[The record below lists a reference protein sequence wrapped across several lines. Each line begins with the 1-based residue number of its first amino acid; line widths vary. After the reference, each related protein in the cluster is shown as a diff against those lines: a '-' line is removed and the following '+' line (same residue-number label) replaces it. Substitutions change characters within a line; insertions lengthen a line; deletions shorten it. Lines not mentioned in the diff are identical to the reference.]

1 MPSSGDD
8 EKDKKSPGQGNSSPG
23 LSDYQFFE
31 SGSDSSYSFG
41 LGQSQSQSGV
51 NLNSD
56 LPDWFNEL
64 SSAGAAKVTESDTLP
79 VVEAVSSEASWPAA
93 PADDELRSVLPADGP
108 YWVETHSISDAEIRQ
123 VRQERKTVRYLALDL
138 KNDERFRDC
147 RLPADLEE
155 AAVRIFS
162 LVDLDF
168 NRLVDFEEMNK
179 VLSLDDLTASEKGI
193 VRLVLGAAQTVYS
206 SRPRLE
212 GGGEQIDLPAL
223 SMEDFRLAFAREY
236 TSIYGANLIQPQV
249 QSQSQAPNSIPT
261 GRESAAVPAK
271 ASPKPLLFANADFPL
286 TSIKP
291 DAVRLGTIGDAY
303 FASVLCAMAETNP
316 RAILRM
322 IRSNLDGSY
331 SICFPGS
338 RQPPFDVM
346 PPRKDEL
353 EVYGLTERYGF
364 WYPLLEKSYGIFLA
378 KRTGLQNQF
387 SANKSQVASR
397 AATAIDTGLMSAA
410 GQIVV
415 PDFAAD
421 ELLERLLHL
430 FKDNLVAI
438 AVTHDDMSRLKGP
451 RPIPARPYPILA
463 VNAERRFIK
472 LNSIY
477 DEVAGLDL
485 DLSAEQFSSSFRL
498 VFFEKL
504 SEPAMETK
512 KQGSVRPSGNPW
524 KKF

>member
-123 VRQERKTVRYLALDL
+123 VRQERKTVRYIALDL
-138 KNDERFRDC
+138 KNDERFCNC

-236 TSIYGANLIQPQV
+236 TSIYGANLIQSQV

-387 SANKSQVASR
+387 SANKSQVATR

-415 PDFAAD
+415 PDFGAD

>member
-8 EKDKKSPGQGNSSPG
+8 EKDKKSPGQANTSPG
-23 LSDYQFFE
+23 LSDYQFFQ
-31 SGSDSSYSFG
+31 SGSDSSYNFG

-79 VVEAVSSEASWPAA
+79 VVEAVSSETSLPTA
-93 PADDELRSVLPADGP
+93 PEEDFLRSVLPDDGP
-108 YWVETHSISDAEIRQ
+108 YWIETHSISDAEIRQ

-179 VLSLDDLTASEKGI
+179 VLSLDDLSTSEKGI

-236 TSIYGANLIQPQV
+236 TSIYGAQSFQV
-249 QSQSQAPNSIPT
+249 EAQ
-261 GRESAAVPAK
+261 AK
-271 ASPKPLLFANADFPL
+271 AQASLPTARGSTAAPARAGSKPLLFANADFPL

-303 FASVLCAMAETNP
+303 FASVLCALAETNP

-387 SANKSQVASR
+387 AANKSQVASR

-415 PDFAAD
+415 PDFGAD
-421 ELLERLLHL
+421 ELLERLLQL

-451 RPIPARPYPILA
+451 RPIPARPYPILS

-485 DLSAEQFSSSFRL
+485 DLSAEQFSSLFRL

-504 SEPAMETK
+504 PEATK
-512 KQGSVRPSGNPW
+512 GEKKKDSVRPSGNPW

>member
-123 VRQERKTVRYLALDL
+123 VRQERKTVRYIALDL
-138 KNDERFRDC
+138 KNDERFCNC

>member
-8 EKDKKSPGQGNSSPG
+8 EKDKKSPGQGNTSPG
-23 LSDYQFFE
+23 LSDYQFFQ
-31 SGSDSSYSFG
+31 SGSDSSYNFG
-41 LGQSQSQSGV
+41 LGQNQSQSGV

-64 SSAGAAKVTESDTLP
+64 SSASAAKVTESDTLP
-79 VVEAVSSEASWPAA
+79 VVEAVPSTA
-93 PADDELRSVLPADGP
+93 PEEDVLRSVLPDDGP
-108 YWVETHSISDAEIRQ
+108 YWIETHSISDAEIRQ

-155 AAVRIFS
+155 AAARIFS

-179 VLSLDDLTASEKGI
+179 VLSLDDLSTSEKGI

-212 GGGEQIDLPAL
+212 GAGDQIDLPAL

-236 TSIYGANLIQPQV
+236 TSIYGAESIQA
-249 QSQSQAPNSIPT
+249 QAPASLPT
-261 GRESAAVPAK
+261 GRESSAAPAK
-271 ASPKPLLFANADFPL
+271 ARSKPLLFANADFPL

-303 FASVLCAMAETNP
+303 FASVLCALAETNP

-415 PDFAAD
+415 PDFGAD

-451 RPIPARPYPILA
+451 RPIPARPYPILS
-463 VNAERRFIK
+463 VNGERRFIK

-485 DLSAEQFSSSFRL
+485 DLSAEQFSSLFRL

-504 SEPAMETK
+504 PEAAKGDK
-512 KQGSVRPSGNPW
+512 KQNSVRPSGNPW

>member
-8 EKDKKSPGQGNSSPG
+8 EKDKKSPGQGNTSPG
-23 LSDYQFFE
+23 LSDYQFFQ
-31 SGSDSSYSFG
+31 SGSDSSYNFG
-41 LGQSQSQSGV
+41 LGQNQSQSGV

-64 SSAGAAKVTESDTLP
+64 SSASAAKVTESDTLP
-79 VVEAVSSEASWPAA
+79 VVEAVPSTA
-93 PADDELRSVLPADGP
+93 PEEDVLRSVLPDDGP
-108 YWVETHSISDAEIRQ
+108 YWIETHSISDAEIRQ

-236 TSIYGANLIQPQV
+236 TSIYGAESIQSP
-249 QSQSQAPNSIPT
+249 APASIPT
-261 GRESAAVPAK
+261 GRESSAAPAK
-271 ASPKPLLFANADFPL
+271 AGSKPLLFANADFPL

-303 FASVLCAMAETNP
+303 FASVLCALAETNP

-322 IRSNLDGSY
+322 IRSNLDGTY

-353 EVYGLTERYGF
+353 EVYGLT
-364 WYPLLEKSYGIFLA
+364 
-378 KRTGLQNQF
+378 
-387 SANKSQVASR
+387 
-397 AATAIDTGLMSAA
+397 
-410 GQIVV
+410 
-415 PDFAAD
+415 
-421 ELLERLLHL
+421 
-430 FKDNLVAI
+430 
-438 AVTHDDMSRLKGP
+438 
-451 RPIPARPYPILA
+451 
-463 VNAERRFIK
+463 
-472 LNSIY
+472 
-477 DEVAGLDL
+477 
-485 DLSAEQFSSSFRL
+485 
-498 VFFEKL
+498 
-504 SEPAMETK
+504 
-512 KQGSVRPSGNPW
+512 
-524 KKF
+524 

>member
-8 EKDKKSPGQGNSSPG
+8 EKDKKSPGQGNTSPG

-31 SGSDSSYSFG
+31 SGSDSSYNFG

-79 VVEAVSSEASWPAA
+79 VVEAVPSTA
-93 PADDELRSVLPADGP
+93 PEEDVLRSVLPDDGP
-108 YWVETHSISDAEIRQ
+108 YWIETHSISDAEIRQ

-236 TSIYGANLIQPQV
+236 TSIYGAESIQSP
-249 QSQSQAPNSIPT
+249 APASIPT
-261 GRESAAVPAK
+261 GRESSAAPAK
-271 ASPKPLLFANADFPL
+271 AGSKPLLFANADFPL

-303 FASVLCAMAETNP
+303 FASVLCALAETNP

-322 IRSNLDGSY
+322 IRSNLDGTY

-415 PDFAAD
+415 PDFGAD

-485 DLSAEQFSSSFRL
+485 DLSAEQFSSLFRL

-504 SEPAMETK
+504 SEPAMGNK